1 MKFLL
6 IKWLTKASS
15 LWMLDLAQWKQ
26 VVSIARLVAK
36 DHELELVNIGLVEQ
50 DLEVFLFGNQHKIN
64 TFIKE
69 FRFELYCYLQ
79 TIDKEYSHKALSS
92 LHLIEE
98 IEESDSRLIEAVKT
112 GIATEKP
119 SISSPSQQLIWGA
132 AFGYLSVN
140 PEQML
145 TWDTPVEDGE
155 LSKTI
160 DLLSY
165 LVATKSQPEPKS
177 RLQI

>member
-112 GIATEKP
+112 G
-119 SISSPSQQLIWGA
+119 L
-132 AFGYLSVN
+132 
-140 PEQML
+140 L
-145 TWDTPVEDGE
+145 T
-155 LSKTI
+155 SKI
-160 DLLSY
+160 YGLLS
-165 LVATKSQPEPKS
+165 SQNEAGSKLSNKVNRSPIKPLPPPQS
-177 RLQI
+177 